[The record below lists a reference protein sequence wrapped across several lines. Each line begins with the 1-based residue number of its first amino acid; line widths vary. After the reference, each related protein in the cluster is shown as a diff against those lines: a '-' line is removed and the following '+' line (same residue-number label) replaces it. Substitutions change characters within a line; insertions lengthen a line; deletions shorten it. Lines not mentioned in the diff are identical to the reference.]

1 MDRRTTAENMD
12 LNKPAKRD
20 RPPADP
26 MTGLRCDAYNDD
38 PLRVAR
44 VARHQPDAADVDMT
58 VDTLEAV
65 ASPVRLRIATA
76 LLIEPLCMCELMEL
90 IGISGPALTHHLKK
104 LESTD
109 LIEPTKR
116 GRFVEYSLTRKGNTL
131 THILSMYLRTNSPK
145 ENRK

>member
-1 MDRRTTAENMD
+1 MDRKTTAENMD
-12 LNKPAKRD
+12 MNKPAKHD

-44 VARHQPDAADVDMT
+44 VARHQPDAAEVDMT

-131 THILSMYLRTNSPK
+131 TRILSMYLHTNSSK
-145 ENRK
+145 EDRK

>member
-1 MDRRTTAENMD
+1 MNRKTTVGD
-12 LNKPAKRD
+12 LGSSQPAKHD

-44 VARHQPDAADVDMT
+44 VAMHQPDAAELDMT

-65 ASPVRLRIATA
+65 ASPIRLRIATA

-109 LIEPTKR
+109 LIEPTKQ

-145 ENRK
+145 EDRK